1 MYRLRFSANYHYPR
15 NQPTADGI
23 VDWILRKLNDVTVE
37 LTHKRGVKLVGRR
50 QTLSWGRKSQLINA
64 NDHGCICIKKKM
76 YPATLAV
83 EKEAVVYYSGGD
95 YNNTGEGVMRF

>member
-1 MYRLRFSANYHYPR
+1 MHLH
-15 NQPTADGI
+15 
-23 VDWILRKLNDVTVE
+23 
-37 LTHKRGVKLVGRR
+37 
-50 QTLSWGRKSQLINA
+50 
-64 NDHGCICIKKKM
+64 KKKM